1 VLLLG
6 AAGHAQ
12 AFCRTRTCEFPR
24 IDVPCPVDEVTGCSQ
39 DGAFVYWSSGCFP
52 YAVQRDGSAA
62 EGISALD
69 VTALVDA
76 GFRNWSRV
84 ACEGGGTPAITA
96 ESQGLIACDGVE
108 YDCKEPAANSNLVVF
123 RDDFANDSSGLR
135 YGVIALTTLTAN
147 LTSGQLFDADLEI
160 NSRDEDFELGV
171 TNRMNPQ
178 ARNLRS
184 VINHE
189 LGHLLGLS
197 HSLEL
202 GALMFPAYDGRTE
215 PSLDDRRGI
224 CEALDV
230 GPTDPV
236 CATVALGIDAGCVG
250 SDTSC
255 TVRRRVEDPGGCSCR
270 VAGTAP
276 QPLLGAWGWLALFG
290 LFGRRW
296 RLRSQT
302 VL

>member
-1 VLLLG
+1 VLLFG
-6 AAGHAQ
+6 AAGEAQ
-12 AFCRTRTCEFPR
+12 AFCRTRTCEFAQL
-24 IDVPCPVDEVTGCSQ
+24 DVPCTFDEATGCSK
-39 DGAFVYWSSGCFP
+39 DGAFVFWSSGCFP

-62 EGISALD
+62 EGISASE
-69 VTALVDA
+69 VAALVDA
-76 GFRNWSRV
+76 GFRTWSSV
-84 ACEGGGTPAITA
+84 ACEGGGSPAITA

-108 YDCKEPAANSNLVVF
+108 YDCEQPAANSNLVMF
-123 RDDFANDSSGLR
+123 RDDFANDSSSLR

-147 LTSGQLFDADLEI
+147 TTSGEVFDADIEI
-160 NSRDEDFELGV
+160 NSRDEDFELVG
-171 TNRMNPQ
+171 TTRMNPE
-178 ARNLRS
+178 ARDLRG

-197 HSLEL
+197 HSYEA
-202 GALMFPAYDGRTE
+202 GALMFPAYDGRTA
-215 PSLDDRRGI
+215 PSLDDRQGI

-230 GPTDPV
+230 GPNPV
-236 CATVALGIDAGCVG
+236 CETAALGIDAGCIG

-255 TVRRRVEDPGGCSCR
+255 TVRRRAPDPGGCSCR

-276 QPLLGAWGWLALFG
+276 ARPLGSWGWVALLGLLGW
-290 LFGRRW
+290 RW